1 MAEVGST
8 LRQHSAQYVAKRDN
22 SGTWRILNAWHNDL
36 ETFDADTDEI
46 PDDHAA
52 MTVLTEGAFEAVIK
66 EATAE
71 GVLEGIGKG
80 INLSGLDEIEYS
92 KLEDEI
98 SILREQNLNLLE
110 QLEEIDK
117 SKSEIPET
125 PLSESAQL
133 RQKGMDNILKI
144 IGMDAQQSLE

>member
-22 SGTWRILNAWHNDL
+22 SGTWRVLNAWHSDL

-71 GVLEGIGKG
+71 GVLEGI
-80 INLSGLDEIEYS
+80 NLTGLDEIEYS

-98 SILREQNLNLLE
+98 SALREQNLNLLE
-110 QLEEIDK
+110 QLDEIDK
-117 SKSEIPET
+117 SKSEIPKT

-144 IGMDAQQSLE
+144 IGMDAQQ

>member
-1 MAEVGST
+1 MSEVGST

-22 SGTWRILNAWHNDL
+22 SGTWRVLNAWHSDL

-46 PDDHAA
+46 PDDHAT

-71 GVLEGIGKG
+71 GVLEGI
-80 INLSGLDEIEYS
+80 NLTGLDEIEYS

-98 SILREQNLNLLE
+98 SVLREQNLNLLE
-110 QLEEIDK
+110 QLDEIDK
-117 SKSEIPET
+117 SKSEIPKT

-144 IGMDAQQSLE
+144 IGMDAQQPLE

>member
-22 SGTWRILNAWHNDL
+22 SGTWRVLNAWHSDL
-36 ETFDADTDEI
+36 ESFDADTDEI

-71 GVLEGIGKG
+71 GVLDGIHLNGV
-80 INLSGLDEIEYS
+80 DEIEYS

-98 SILREQNLNLLE
+98 SVLREQNLNLLE
-110 QLEEIDK
+110 QLDEADK
-117 SKSEIPET
+117 SKSEIPKT

-144 IGMDAQQSLE
+144 IGMDAQQPLE

>member
-22 SGTWRILNAWHNDL
+22 SGTWRVLNAWHSDL
-36 ETFDADTDEI
+36 ESFDADTDEI

-71 GVLEGIGKG
+71 GVLDGIHLNGV
-80 INLSGLDEIEYS
+80 DEIEYS

-98 SILREQNLNLLE
+98 SVLREQNLNLLE
-110 QLEEIDK
+110 
-117 SKSEIPET
+117 
-125 PLSESAQL
+125 
-133 RQKGMDNILKI
+133 
-144 IGMDAQQSLE
+144 

>member
-22 SGTWRILNAWHNDL
+22 SGTWRVLNAWHSDL

-71 GVLEGIGKG
+71 GVLEGI
-80 INLSGLDEIEYS
+80 NLTGLDEIEYS

-98 SILREQNLNLLE
+98 SALREQNLNLLE
-110 QLEEIDK
+110 QLDEIDK
-117 SKSEIPET
+117 SKSEIPKT

-144 IGMDAQQSLE
+144 IGMDAQQPLE

>member
-22 SGTWRILNAWHNDL
+22 SGTWRVLNAWHSGL

-71 GVLEGIGKG
+71 GVLEGI
-80 INLSGLDEIEYS
+80 NLTGLDEIEYS

-98 SILREQNLNLLE
+98 NVLREQNLNLLE
-110 QLEEIDK
+110 QLDEIDK
-117 SKSEIPET
+117 SKSEIPKT

-144 IGMDAQQSLE
+144 IGMDAQQPLE

>member
-8 LRQHSAQYVAKRDN
+8 LRQNSAQYVAKRDS

-36 ETFDADTDEI
+36 QSMDAETDDI
-46 PDDHAA
+46 PDDHVA
-52 MTVLTEGAFEAVIK
+52 MTVLSEGAFEAVIK

-71 GVLEGIGKG
+71 GVLDGIH
-80 INLSGLDEIEYS
+80 INGVDDIEYS
-92 KLEDEI
+92 KLEDEVEV
-98 SILREQNLNLLE
+98 LRGQNLNLLE
-110 QLEEIDK
+110 QLEQMDK
-117 SKSEIPET
+117 NHSEVPKA

-144 IGMDAQQSLE
+144 IGMDAQQPLE

>member
-22 SGTWRILNAWHNDL
+22 SGTWRVLNAWHSDL
-36 ETFDADTDEI
+36 EAFDADTDEI
-46 PDDHAA
+46 PDDHVA
-52 MTVLTEGAFEAVIK
+52 MTVLSEGAFEAVIK

-71 GVLEGIGKG
+71 GVLDGIH
-80 INLSGLDEIEYS
+80 INGVDDIEYS
-92 KLEDEI
+92 KLEDEVE
-98 SILREQNLNLLE
+98 ILRGQNLNLLE
-110 QLEEIDK
+110 QLDESDK
-117 SKSEIPET
+117 SKSEIPKT

-144 IGMDAQQSLE
+144 IGIDAQQSLE

>member
-8 LRQHSAQYVAKRDN
+8 LRQHSAQYVAKRDA

-36 ETFDADTDEI
+36 ESLDAETDEI
-46 PDDHAA
+46 PDDHVA

-71 GVLEGIGKG
+71 GVLDGIHIDGV
-80 INLSGLDEIEYS
+80 DEIEYS
-92 KLEDEI
+92 KLEEEVN
-98 SILREQNLNLLE
+98 ILRDQNLNLLE
-110 QLEEIDK
+110 QAEQMDK
-117 SKSEIPET
+117 VQSEVPKI

-144 IGMDAQQSLE
+144 IGVDAQQPLE

>member
-71 GVLEGIGKG
+71 GVLEGI
-80 INLSGLDEIEYS
+80 NLTGLDEIEYS

-98 SILREQNLNLLE
+98 SVLREQNLNLLE
-110 QLEEIDK
+110 QLDEIDK
-117 SKSEIPET
+117 SKSEIPKT

-144 IGMDAQQSLE
+144 IGMDAQQPLE

>member
-1 MAEVGST
+1 
-8 LRQHSAQYVAKRDN
+8 
-22 SGTWRILNAWHNDL
+22 L

-71 GVLEGIGKG
+71 GVLEGIHLGG
-80 INLSGLDEIEYS
+80 VDEIDYS

-98 SILREQNLNLLE
+98 GILREQNLNLLE
-110 QLEEIDK
+110 QIDDIDK
-117 SKSEIPET
+117 HKSEVPKA

-133 RQKGMDNILKI
+133 RQNGMDNILKI
-144 IGMDAQQSLE
+144 IGIDAQKSLE

>member
-22 SGTWRILNAWHNDL
+22 AGTWRVLNAWHSDL
-36 ETFDADTDEI
+36 ESFDADTDEI

-71 GVLEGIGKG
+71 GVLEGI
-80 INLSGLDEIEYS
+80 NLTGLDEIEYS

-98 SILREQNLNLLE
+98 SVLREQNLNLLE
-110 QLEEIDK
+110 QLDEIDK
-117 SKSEIPET
+117 SKSEIPKT

-144 IGMDAQQSLE
+144 IGMDAQQPLE

>member
-22 SGTWRILNAWHNDL
+22 SGTWRVLNAWHNDL

-71 GVLEGIGKG
+71 GVLDGIH
-80 INLSGLDEIEYS
+80 INGVDDIEYS
-92 KLEDEI
+92 KLEDEVE
-98 SILREQNLNLLE
+98 ILRGQNLNLLE
-110 QLEEIDK
+110 QLDESDK
-117 SKSEIPET
+117 SKSEIPKT

-144 IGMDAQQSLE
+144 IGIDAQQSLE

>member
-22 SGTWRILNAWHNDL
+22 SGTWRVLNAWHSDL
-36 ETFDADTDEI
+36 ESFDADTDEI

-71 GVLEGIGKG
+71 GVLDGVHLNGV
-80 INLSGLDEIEYS
+80 DEIEYS

-98 SILREQNLNLLE
+98 SVLREQNLNLLE
-110 QLEEIDK
+110 QLDEADK
-117 SKSEIPET
+117 SKSEIPKT

-144 IGMDAQQSLE
+144 IGMDAQQPLE

>member
-8 LRQHSAQYVAKRDN
+8 LRQHSAQYVAKRDT

-36 ETFDADTDEI
+36 ESLDAETDEI
-46 PDDHAA
+46 PDDHVA

-71 GVLEGIGKG
+71 GVLDGIHIDGV
-80 INLSGLDEIEYS
+80 DEIEYS
-92 KLEDEI
+92 KLEEEVN
-98 SILREQNLNLLE
+98 ILRDQNLNLLE
-110 QLEEIDK
+110 QAEQMDK
-117 SKSEIPET
+117 VQSEVPKI
-125 PLSESAQL
+125 PLSEAAQL

-144 IGMDAQQSLE
+144 IGVDAQQPLE